1 MKKTLLVTLALLLV
15 ALALGAC
22 GAEAALGTEENPI
35 QWGLVPSGESDRV
48 LTGFETQHGLPLVKM
63 GDKEFFCMG
72 VILPYTKELH
82 SFMESIDKKHRWALF
97 SDMTKFSKNIERAI
111 GN

>member
-1 MKKTLLVTLALLLV
+1 MNLKEIKSRSRDAVQSRKVLTLDNYGVIME
-15 ALALGAC
+15 G
-22 GAEAALGTEENPI
+22 
-35 QWGLVPSGESDRV
+35 V

>member
-1 MKKTLLVTLALLLV
+1 MMNLKEIKSRSRDAV
-15 ALALGAC
+15 
-22 GAEAALGTEENPI
+22 
-35 QWGLVPSGESDRV
+35 QSRKV
-48 LTGFETQHGLPLVKM
+48 LTLDNYGVIMEGFETQHGLPLVKM